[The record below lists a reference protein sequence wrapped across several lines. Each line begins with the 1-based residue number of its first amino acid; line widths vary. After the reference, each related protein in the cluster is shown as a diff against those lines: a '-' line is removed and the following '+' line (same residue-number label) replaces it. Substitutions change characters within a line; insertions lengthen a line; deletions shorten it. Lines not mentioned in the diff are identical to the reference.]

1 MLVVTSY
8 RGLRSGDREV
18 RLGLCLLGDFH
29 AHLGWLA
36 ALLKEVFGGE
46 VNWINQ
52 IVLTHCKLWSTE
64 DTILQGRKSNAV
76 SICNTAAPCGLWKYQ
91 DIFVVGRNTEVNTRR
106 RCSHIFSM
114 FFAAASREMF
124 SFAAERIFARGGQS
138 SPLLFPLLGYTSSY
152 SELNIKEVLTIS
164 SFHTFHLLQF
174 TAAGIILYELLG
186 HRSPCS
192 LYMSWIGGEAILIY
206 SVVGL

>member
-1 MLVVTSY
+1 M
-8 RGLRSGDREV
+8 
-18 RLGLCLLGDFH
+18 
-29 AHLGWLA
+29 
-36 ALLKEVFGGE
+36 
-46 VNWINQ
+46 
-52 IVLTHCKLWSTE
+52 
-64 DTILQGRKSNAV
+64 
-76 SICNTAAPCGLWKYQ
+76 
-91 DIFVVGRNTEVNTRR
+91 NTRR

-114 FFAAASREMF
+114 FFAAASREML

-138 SPLLFPLLGYTSSY
+138 SPLLFPPLGYISSY

-186 HRSPCS
+186 HHSPCS

-206 SVVGL
+206 SAVGL